1 MAEWPD
7 YRERMLVKMRD
18 RGMSAAQIAKA
29 MGTTRNAIIGKMDR
43 MGMPRR
49 TRGPNRTPQHAAEG
63 FTPKQRPSP
72 PRQFSWQT

>member
-1 MAEWPD
+1 MAEWPE

-18 RGMSAAQIAKA
+18 HGMSASEIARA

-43 MGMPRR
+43 MGMTRR
-49 TRGPNRTPQHAAEG
+49 RRAPSRPATEA
-63 FTPKQRPSP
+63 FVPKQQPSP